1 MSLRTEL
8 RARASLERRA
18 LTAEEKAAGYIG
30 ALRGT
35 IPYDAD
41 SEVLTQRGRPR
52 PFVERI
58 APGAFDA
65 SLVGRRDI
73 VAAAGHTDDP
83 LASLGRV
90 GANLTLASDA
100 RALTWEALVP
110 DTSAG
115 RDLVTLVDKG
125 IITGT
130 SFEFE
135 VDGEA
140 GQKWEARDA
149 RTDQRTIT
157 SARLVALNP
166 VVWPAYSD
174 SSLTVELRR
183 RCAPAAG
190 ETRGAYL
197 SHDGEPAADWSDPTL
212 SGPVKF
218 ATAAL
223 HRAIYALADAQEFL
237 RAEAALVAAGQPA
250 SDAAIVA
257 LAGAEATAAAE
268 RAAALV
274 DWVAANGAAVPAAV
288 LDRARARLAEARTA
302 AAAAPADAAALELAL
317 RERRRRRLQFPSR

>member
-1 MSLRTEL
+1 
-8 RARASLERRA
+8 
-18 LTAEEKAAGYIG
+18 
-30 ALRGT
+30 
-35 IPYDAD
+35 
-41 SEVLTQRGRPR
+41 
-52 PFVERI
+52 
-58 APGAFDA
+58 
-65 SLVGRRDI
+65 
-73 VAAAGHTDDP
+73 
-83 LASLGRV
+83 V

-183 RCAPAAG
+183 RAAPAAG

-212 SGPVKF
+212 SGPVQF
-218 ATAAL
+218 AT
-223 HRAIYALADAQEFL
+223 ALADAQEFL